1 MTSVPETS
9 SNVCYR
15 HPDRQSYILC
25 QRCGK
30 TVCPECSV
38 QAAVGVHCVDCA
50 REARAGGQYTRRPA
64 LVRAARS
71 MSRSSGNPIVT
82 YAIIAVTVFVFV
94 LQLVPALGVT
104 SALQFA
110 GAYVQPDAGY
120 AVGLQPWRL
129 LTYALV
135 HTPFS
140 ITSPFSILHIL
151 FNMYSLYI
159 FGRILEPMVGH
170 LRFLALY
177 LIAAIGGAI
186 AVDLLNDPGAGVIG
200 ASGAIFG
207 LMAAFFIIARR
218 LGGNTSQLVVLV
230 VLNLAIG
237 FLVPG
242 ISWQAHIGGLVAG
255 ALVGLIYIETRQ
267 RQRQPV
273 QILLTAG
280 VFVAL
285 VAVGIIR
292 ALV

>member
-1 MTSVPETS
+1 MTSVPESS

>member
-50 REARAGGQYTRRPA
+50 RNARQGGEYKRRPA
-64 LVRAARS
+64 FVRAVRS
-71 MSRSSGNPIVT
+71 AGRSSGTPVVT
-82 YAIIAVTVFVFV
+82 YAIIAVTVFVFI
-94 LQLVPALGVT
+94 LQAIPGLGVT
-104 SALQFA
+104 GALQFA
-110 GAYVQPDAGY
+110 GAYVQPDPGY
-120 AVGLQPWRL
+120 AFGFEPWRM

-140 ITSPFSILHIL
+140 INAPFSILHIL

-159 FGRILEPMVGH
+159 FGRILEPMIGRW
-170 LRFLALY
+170 RFLALY
-177 LIAAIGGAI
+177 IISTVGGALS
-186 AVDLLNDPGAGVIG
+186 VDLLNDAGQPVIG

-207 LMAAFFIIARR
+207 LMAAFFIIARK
-218 LGGNTSQLVVLV
+218 LGGNTSQLLVLV

-242 ISWQAHIGGLVAG
+242 ISWQAHVGGLIAG
-255 ALVGLIYIETRQ
+255 GLVGLIYIETRK
-267 RQRQPV
+267 RQLQPA
-273 QILLTAG
+273 QILLTAA
-280 VFVAL
+280 VFVVIVAATL
-285 VAVGIIR
+285 VR
-292 ALV
+292 SLV

>member
-1 MTSVPETS
+1 
-9 SNVCYR
+9 
-15 HPDRQSYILC
+15 
-25 QRCGK
+25 
-30 TVCPECSV
+30 
-38 QAAVGVHCVDCA
+38 
-50 REARAGGQYTRRPA
+50 
-64 LVRAARS
+64 
-71 MSRSSGNPIVT
+71 
-82 YAIIAVTVFVFV
+82 
-94 LQLVPALGVT
+94 
-104 SALQFA
+104 
-110 GAYVQPDAGY
+110 
-120 AVGLQPWRL
+120 
-129 LTYALV
+129 LV

-285 VAVGIIR
+285 VAVAIIR

>member
-50 REARAGGQYTRRPA
+50 RNARSGGQYTRRPA

-94 LQLVPALGVT
+94 LQLIPALGVT

-151 FNMYSLYI
+151 FNMYSLFI

-177 LIAAIGGAI
+177 LIAAIGGAV
-186 AVDLLNDPGAGVIG
+186 AVDLLTDPGAGVIG

-273 QILLTAG
+273 QVLLTAA
-280 VFVAL
+280 VFVVL
-285 VAVGIIR
+285 VAVTVIR
-292 ALV
+292 SLV